1 MQWLNLCFSD
11 LSLKEK
17 FELVVII
24 LIYYKLSNIFQMFLK
39 Y

>member
-1 MQWLNLCFSD
+1 MQWLNLCLLD

-17 FELVVII
+17 FELVVVI